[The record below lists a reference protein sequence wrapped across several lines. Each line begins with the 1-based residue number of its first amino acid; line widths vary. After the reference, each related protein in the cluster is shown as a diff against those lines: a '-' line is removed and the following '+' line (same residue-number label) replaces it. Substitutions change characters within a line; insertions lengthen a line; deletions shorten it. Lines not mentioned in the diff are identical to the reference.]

1 MANTGLNDNIPN
13 LLGGVDV
20 DLDQAVNRIDAG
32 LAAGKTYI
40 SDLES
45 IRTSLDANDG
55 TTTLGTMVKAQI
67 QMTEAETV
75 YMVRSGIPKKASS
88 TVQAAAGDVK
98 KAAG

>member
-1 MANTGLNDNIPN
+1 MGTTSEVSLDTGAERIEA
-13 LLGGVDV
+13 GQEAAEAYVD
-20 DLDQAVNRIDAG
+20 
-32 LAAGKTYI
+32 T
-40 SDLES
+40 LES
-45 IRTSLDANDG
+45 IRDELSNDDTSG
-55 TTTLGTMVKAQI
+55 STLGTMVAAQL